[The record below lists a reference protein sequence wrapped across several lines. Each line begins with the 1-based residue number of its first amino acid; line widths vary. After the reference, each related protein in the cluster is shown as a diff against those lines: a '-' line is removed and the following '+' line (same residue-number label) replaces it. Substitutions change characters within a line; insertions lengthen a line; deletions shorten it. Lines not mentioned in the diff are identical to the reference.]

1 MATSLLEIENVY
13 QKQIMQDIESDLNDY
28 LDTNQILSQ
37 MNTAFGGSATS
48 TNTAVTS
55 SYTTSN
61 SLSSTTKTKKSS
73 TNKASLEPILE
84 EQTVGG
90 QLVPYAAS
98 SEKVAEMRQKK
109 NEMLKNKVKMLTQGG
124 SSANLSSLD
133 IKSSSE
139 KEKDGETFITG
150 VKPKD
155 APTTAIA
162 NIH

>member
-1 MATSLLEIENVY
+1 
-13 QKQIMQDIESDLNDY
+13 MQDIESDLNDY

-84 EQTVGG
+84 E
-90 QLVPYAAS
+90 
-98 SEKVAEMRQKK
+98 
-109 NEMLKNKVKMLTQGG
+109 
-124 SSANLSSLD
+124 
-133 IKSSSE
+133 
-139 KEKDGETFITG
+139 
-150 VKPKD
+150 
-155 APTTAIA
+155 
-162 NIH
+162 